1 MYYPLYNNPF
11 YYPSGAYIPNICSY
25 GYDYS
30 STSYNNTNTKKYSL
44 NDFSNDTSAERI
56 DRTQKENDTQ
66 TSSSASSDLFSFN
79 GDRLE
84 VFGISIN
91 IDDLIILIML
101 FFMFRENQ
109 IDYSIIIILALI
121 LFDQS

>member
-11 YYPSGAYIPNICSY
+11 YYPYGAYIPNNMCSVRHI
-25 GYDYS
+25 DESLS
-30 STSYNNTNTKKYSL
+30 SNNTNNPIKSCD
-44 NDFSNDTSAERI
+44 NSAER
-56 DRTQKENDTQ
+56 NDKTNNEIN
-66 TSSSASSDLFSFN
+66 TSEGHPGDLFSIN

-101 FFMFRENQ
+101 FFLLRENQ
-109 IDYSIIIILALI
+109 VDYSIIIILALI

>member
-1 MYYPLYNNPF
+1 M
-11 YYPSGAYIPNICSY
+11 PNMCSY
-25 GYDYS
+25 EYVHQSNNNYTSFDSNKHNS
-30 STSYNNTNTKKYSL
+30 SNNSRSKGENTPINNFIN
-44 NDFSNDTSAERI
+44 NDIFSIND
-56 DRTQKENDTQ
+56 
-66 TSSSASSDLFSFN
+66 
-79 GDRLE
+79 DRLE

>member
-11 YYPSGAYIPNICSY
+11 YYPIGAYMQDMCSNGFVQDTNINH
-25 GYDYS
+25 
-30 STSYNNTNTKKYSL
+30 TSN
-44 NDFSNDTSAERI
+44 E
-56 DRTQKENDTQ
+56 Q
-66 TSSSASSDLFSFN
+66 TSNETTQNVSRSDNDHASNITNNDLFSIN

-84 VFGISIN
+84 IFGISIN

-101 FFMFRENQ
+101 FFMFRESQ

-121 LFDQS
+121 LFDQN

>member
-1 MYYPLYNNPF
+1 M
-11 YYPSGAYIPNICSY
+11 PNMCSY
-25 GYDYS
+25 THAQE
-30 STSYNNTNTKKYSL
+30 STYQPNHNDSRDNTSDNHSHTRNDSNMLNN
-44 NDFSNDTSAERI
+44 
-56 DRTQKENDTQ
+56 
-66 TSSSASSDLFSFN
+66 DLFSVN

-84 VFGISIN
+84 LFGISIN

-121 LFDQS
+121 LFDQG

>member
-11 YYPSGAYIPNICSY
+11 YYPSSAYMQNMCSFGHVQDIAANTPNSQ
-25 GYDYS
+25 
-30 STSYNNTNTKKYSL
+30 YNTQDFRDSNFTRSENYNTNNIL
-44 NDFSNDTSAERI
+44 NN
-56 DRTQKENDTQ
+56 
-66 TSSSASSDLFSFN
+66 DLFSLN

-101 FFMFRENQ
+101 FFMFKEKQ

>member
-11 YYPSGAYIPNICSY
+11 YYPNSAYMQNMCSFGHVQDIPANTPNTPNANPNSNFTR
-25 GYDYS
+25 S
-30 STSYNNTNTKKYSL
+30 ENYN
-44 NDFSNDTSAERI
+44 
-56 DRTQKENDTQ
+56 
-66 TSSSASSDLFSFN
+66 TSSIFNNDLFSLN

-121 LFDQS
+121 LFDQN

>member
-11 YYPSGAYIPNICSY
+11 YYPTGAYMNNMCSY
-25 GYDYS
+25 GYVQ
-30 STSYNNTNTKKYSL
+30 NTNATHTS
-44 NDFSNDTSAERI
+44 NSNDTFKASNE
-56 DRTQKENDTQ
+56 TQSNQNFTRND
-66 TSSSASSDLFSFN
+66 SDHTNNTIGNDFFSIN

-101 FFMFRENQ
+101 FFMFREDHV
-109 IDYSIIIILALI
+109 DYSIIIILALI

>member
-1 MYYPLYNNPF
+1 MYYPWYNNPF
-11 YYPSGAYIPNICSY
+11 YYPQRAYMPNMCSY
-25 GYDYS
+25 ATYTGNYTD
-30 STSYNNTNTKKYSL
+30 TFRGENTPNENNQNLNEPISNKN
-44 NDFSNDTSAERI
+44 NDFFTINE
-56 DRTQKENDTQ
+56 
-66 TSSSASSDLFSFN
+66 
-79 GDRLE
+79 DRLE

-101 FFMFRENQ
+101 FFMFRESQ

>member
-1 MYYPLYNNPF
+1 MQNM
-11 YYPSGAYIPNICSY
+11 CSY
-25 GYDYS
+25 GHVQKLNNLH
-30 STSYNNTNTKKYSL
+30 TSNYNATSDILYQNTDCNTR
-44 NDFSNDTSAERI
+44 NDCESINNITSNDI
-56 DRTQKENDTQ
+56 
-66 TSSSASSDLFSFN
+66 FSIN

-121 LFDQS
+121 LFDQN

>member
-11 YYPSGAYIPNICSY
+11 YYPNGAYMQNMCSF
-25 GYDYS
+25 GHVQDI
-30 STSYNNTNTKKYSL
+30 NTNT
-44 NDFSNDTSAERI
+44 SNMHVAQNFNNQANFTRSENYDTSSI
-56 DRTQKENDTQ
+56 LNN
-66 TSSSASSDLFSFN
+66 DLFSLN

-121 LFDQS
+121 LFDQN

>member
-11 YYPSGAYIPNICSY
+11 YYPNGAYMQNMCYFGHVQDI
-25 GYDYS
+25 
-30 STSYNNTNTKKYSL
+30 NTNTPNIHATQNFNNEDNFIRSENYDTNSIL
-44 NDFSNDTSAERI
+44 NN
-56 DRTQKENDTQ
+56 
-66 TSSSASSDLFSFN
+66 DLFSLN

-101 FFMFRENQ
+101 FFMFREKQ

-121 LFDQS
+121 LFDQN

>member
-11 YYPSGAYIPNICSY
+11 YYPTGAYINNMCSY
-25 GYDYS
+25 GYAQ
-30 STSYNNTNTKKYSL
+30 NTNTTHTSNSTNTFNVSNETLNATSFTRNDSDYANNTIG
-44 NDFSNDTSAERI
+44 NDF
-56 DRTQKENDTQ
+56 
-66 TSSSASSDLFSFN
+66 FSIN

-91 IDDLIILIML
+91 IDDLIILVML

>member
-11 YYPSGAYIPNICSY
+11 YYPTGAYMQNMCSY
-25 GYDYS
+25 GYVQDININNTSNFNNNNQNTNENKQS
-30 STSYNNTNTKKYSL
+30 STRGENNHASSITN
-44 NDFSNDTSAERI
+44 NDF
-56 DRTQKENDTQ
+56 
-66 TSSSASSDLFSFN
+66 FSIN

-101 FFMFRENQ
+101 FFMFRENE

>member
-1 MYYPLYNNPF
+1 MYYPFYNNPF
-11 YYPSGAYIPNICSY
+11 YYPTGAYMQNICSY
-25 GYDYS
+25 GYAQDTYNTQNANKVEY
-30 STSYNNTNTKKYSL
+30 TSNEQTRNNTL
-44 NDFSNDTSAERI
+44 NDNNYTNNVINNDFFSI
-56 DRTQKENDTQ
+56 
-66 TSSSASSDLFSFN
+66 N

-101 FFMFRENQ
+101 FFMFRESQ

-121 LFDQS
+121 LFDQN

>member
-1 MYYPLYNNPF
+1 MQNM
-11 YYPSGAYIPNICSY
+11 CSY
-25 GYDYS
+25 GYVQDINTNHTS
-30 STSYNNTNTKKYSL
+30 NINNNIHSSIENSTSFTRTINNNNL
-44 NDFSNDTSAERI
+44 ADNIVNNDF
-56 DRTQKENDTQ
+56 
-66 TSSSASSDLFSFN
+66 FSIN

-101 FFMFRENQ
+101 FFLFRENQ

>member
-11 YYPSGAYIPNICSY
+11 YYPIGAYMPNMCSY
-25 GYDYS
+25 NYAYENHNDLQNLSYIKES
-30 STSYNNTNTKKYSL
+30 SNVECERNCTNEINENN
-44 NDFSNDTSAERI
+44 FSVNGN
-56 DRTQKENDTQ
+56 KNN
-66 TSSSASSDLFSFN
+66 LFSIN

-84 VFGISIN
+84 MFGISIN
-91 IDDLIILIML
+91 IDDLIILVTL

-121 LFDQS
+121 LFDQK

>member
-11 YYPSGAYIPNICSY
+11 YYPTGAYIKNMCSY
-25 GYDYS
+25 GYVQDV
-30 STSYNNTNTKKYSL
+30 NTNHTSNSNDKTQILNQDLTRSENDHASSITN
-44 NDFSNDTSAERI
+44 NDF
-56 DRTQKENDTQ
+56 
-66 TSSSASSDLFSFN
+66 FSIN

-84 VFGISIN
+84 LFGISIN

-101 FFMFRENQ
+101 FFMFRESQ

>member
-1 MYYPLYNNPF
+1 MLDN
-11 YYPSGAYIPNICSY
+11 
-25 GYDYS
+25 
-30 STSYNNTNTKKYSL
+30 
-44 NDFSNDTSAERI
+44 
-56 DRTQKENDTQ
+56 
-66 TSSSASSDLFSFN
+66 DLFSLN

-101 FFMFRENQ
+101 FFMFRETQ

-121 LFDQS
+121 LFDQN

>member
-11 YYPSGAYIPNICSY
+11 YYPNSAYMQNMCSFGYAQDITVNTPNTYTIN
-25 GYDYS
+25 DYN
-30 STSYNNTNTKKYSL
+30 STRNDNYNANNIL
-44 NDFSNDTSAERI
+44 NN
-56 DRTQKENDTQ
+56 
-66 TSSSASSDLFSFN
+66 DLFSLD

>member
-11 YYPSGAYIPNICSY
+11 YYPNSAYMQNMCSFGHIQDTNATTHNTHFTQTSNYSPNNF
-25 GYDYS
+25 
-30 STSYNNTNTKKYSL
+30 TRRENNNTNGTL
-44 NDFSNDTSAERI
+44 NN
-56 DRTQKENDTQ
+56 
-66 TSSSASSDLFSFN
+66 DLFSLN

-121 LFDQS
+121 LFDQN

>member
-11 YYPSGAYIPNICSY
+11 YYPMGAYIPNMCSY
-25 GYDYS
+25 NYLS
-30 STSYNNTNTKKYSL
+30 NNFNNVSNTNK
-44 NDFSNDTSAERI
+44 NSNNAAERQ
-56 DRTQKENDTQ
+56 DRSYFENAEN
-66 TSSSASSDLFSFN
+66 SEPLNDLFSIKD
-79 GDRLE
+79 DRLE

-101 FFMFRENQ
+101 FFLFKDSQ

-121 LFDQS
+121 LFDQN

>member
-11 YYPSGAYIPNICSY
+11 YYPNGAYIPNMCSY
-25 GYDYS
+25 GVYTQDF
-30 STSYNNTNTKKYSL
+30 NTKKQAENPHEENNQNYSRTNSEIKS
-44 NDFSNDTSAERI
+44 NDF
-56 DRTQKENDTQ
+56 
-66 TSSSASSDLFSFN
+66 FSIN

-101 FFMFRENQ
+101 FFMFRESQ

>member
-1 MYYPLYNNPF
+1 MQNM
-11 YYPSGAYIPNICSY
+11 CSY
-25 GYDYS
+25 GYVQDLNS
-30 STSYNNTNTKKYSL
+30 LHTSNHNTNNNNLYQNTECNSR
-44 NDFSNDTSAERI
+44 NDT
-56 DRTQKENDTQ
+56 DFGNNVTNNDI
-66 TSSSASSDLFSFN
+66 FSIN

-121 LFDQS
+121 LFDQN